1 MRRIAA
7 PFLVVA
13 FFLGSA
19 APLIA
24 ADEKKP
30 ATQDKKKEAQP
41 AKKAEPH
48 VSPIYQAAEKSGKG
62 KPIDESVVIT
72 NAELEKMWAGLSPT
86 EKLEG
91 VYQAERHVGTPA
103 AGDPGA
109 AAPGEAAPADKSAQ
123 PTSPAAQKNVADL
136 RTKVDELERRLL
148 ALRNP
153 LLPRRYAER
162 KDEKNEN
169 WDKMN
174 NAERIATTEEE
185 LKKAREDLAA
195 AERGASGSG
204 SSAPAPAAP
213 KPAPSK

>member
-1 MRRIAA
+1 MKRIAA

-13 FFLGSA
+13 FLVGSA

-24 ADEKKP
+24 ADEKK
-30 ATQDKKKEAQP
+30 AGTQDKKKEAQP

-48 VSPIYQAAEKSGKG
+48 VSPIYQAAEKAGKG

-91 VYQAERHVGTPA
+91 VYQAERHIGAPT
-103 AGDPGA
+103 AGDAGA
-109 AAPGEAAPADKSAQ
+109 GAPGEAAPADKGAQ
-123 PTSPAAQKNVADL
+123 PASPAAQQNIGEL

-174 NAERIATTEEE
+174 NSERIAATEDE
-185 LKKAREDLAA
+185 LKKAKEDLAA

-204 SSAPAPAAP
+204 SSSPAPTPA
-213 KPAPSK
+213 KPGPSK